1 VKNSKFFIIIT
12 VVCFSLVDFLS
23 FAQVINGSFVHNGI
37 TRNYITYLPPSYTAG
52 SAMPLVFVLHGYTS
66 NANDQMLYSQFNT
79 VAAANNFIVVYPDG
93 VSNAWN
99 AGAGF
104 GSTADDMG
112 FLNALIDTSH
122 AHYNINL
129 DRVYSCGMSNG
140 GFMSYRLAC
149 ELSHRITAIA
159 SVTGSMSTGQY
170 ISCNPNRTV
179 PVMQIHGTADATV
192 LYNGSLGVT
201 GIDNVMQLWA
211 GKNSC
216 PTTPT
221 ITNLPDINT
230 TDNCTVERHEFS
242 PCNFGSN
249 NVLLKVI
256 NGGHTWPGA
265 VHIPSLGNTNQ
276 DISASEEIWIF
287 FSQYTLSG
295 TTVVAENN
303 WLDQVRVY
311 PNPAVEMVTI
321 SGLPDAESATIRFYA
336 IDGKCV
342 KQFNLTPQAEIQFS
356 VGDLPKGVYLLEI
369 MLGNHVVNKKL
380 LVE

>member
-1 VKNSKFFIIIT
+1 MRLIILFSFFH
-12 VVCFSLVDFLS
+12 FFQLS
-23 FAQVINGSFVHNGI
+23 AQVINGSFVHNGI
-37 TRNYITYLPPSYTAG
+37 TRNYITYLPPSYTTG

-79 VAAANNFIVVYPDG
+79 VAAANNFIAVYPDG
-93 VSNAWN
+93 VNNAWN

-112 FLNALIDTSH
+112 FLNALIDTLYTN
-122 AHYNINL
+122 YNINL

-149 ELSHRITAIA
+149 ELSHRITAVA

-170 ISCNPNRTV
+170 NNCNPTRTV

-192 LYNGSLGVT
+192 PYNGTLGIT

-211 GKNSC
+211 GKNTC

-221 ITNLPDINT
+221 ITNLPNVST

-242 PCNFGSN
+242 PCSYGSQ

-287 FSQYTLSG
+287 FSQYTLSE
-295 TTVVAENN
+295 TTVVAEIDWSEN
-303 WLDQVRVY
+303 VSIY
-311 PNPAVEMVTI
+311 PNPAIEVITIKGVPAFELVAVSFYSLDGKRVKQYTVTPQPEMQF
-321 SGLPDAESATIRFYA
+321 TIR
-336 IDGKCV
+336 
-342 KQFNLTPQAEIQFS
+342 
-356 VGDLPKGVYLLEI
+356 DLAKGVYLVEI
-369 MLGNHVVNKKL
+369 ISGNSVVNKKMI
-380 LVE
+380 VE